1 MNLPIH
7 TNKKKKRKKEKEK
20 EKEEIVNINKFAEF
34 VSTCWMN
41 HEHAFKTNFL
51 LNMND

>member
-7 TNKKKKRKKEKEK
+7 TNKKKKRKKEK